1 MKKVASIAMMM
12 FFLTP
17 CLFTISYADDVTTV
31 EAYNMVCDNTN
42 VYIVD
47 VRTDAEWIWVGH
59 PGPNNTGEGDCLD
72 GKVVNIPFWIEK
84 LGGWPVGNES
94 FIKDVNEFFEDIED
108 PVLITMCLS
117 GYRGGLSRDLLESEG
132 YEAHNMIHGFQGK
145 RDPDTGYRTVNG
157 WVVDGLPYLY
167 GRSGVYP
174 D

>member
-72 GKVVNIPFWIEK
+72 GKVVNIPVW
-84 LGGWPVGNES
+84 LGRPGNWSVNKS
-94 FIKDVNEFFEDIED
+94 FIEDVNEFFEDIED

-117 GYRGGLSRDLLESEG
+117 GGRSKYAQGFLKEEG
-132 YEAHNMIHGFQGK
+132 YVDVYNMLTGFQGSV
-145 RDPDTGYRTVNG
+145 DEYGYRNVNG
-157 WVVDGLPYLY
+157 WVVVGHPYNY
-167 GRSGVYP
+167 DPIGVYP